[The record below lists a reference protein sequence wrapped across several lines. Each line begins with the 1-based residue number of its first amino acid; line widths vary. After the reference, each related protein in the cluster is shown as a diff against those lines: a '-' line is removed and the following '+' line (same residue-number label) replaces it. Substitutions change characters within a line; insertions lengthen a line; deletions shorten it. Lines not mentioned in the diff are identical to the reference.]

1 MYPLGACISNLSFF
15 LEEKALQYQKFLRN
29 LKIFTVLKEMM
40 CKLYLSGESSGDVL
54 EYQKLLEVKITDYV
68 A

>member
-1 MYPLGACISNLSFF
+1 
-15 LEEKALQYQKFLRN
+15 
-29 LKIFTVLKEMM
+29 MM